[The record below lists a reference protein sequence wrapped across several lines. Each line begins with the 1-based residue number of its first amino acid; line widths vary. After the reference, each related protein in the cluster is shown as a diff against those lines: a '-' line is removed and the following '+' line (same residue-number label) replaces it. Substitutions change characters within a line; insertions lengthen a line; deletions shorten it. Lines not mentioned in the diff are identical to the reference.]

1 MDKCK
6 CSAVIDKAWGKT
18 CSRVGSHEHM
28 GKMYCKL
35 HHPPS
40 LQEKFERQQREK
52 VERWEREKVENDL
65 QAQKHALEKLH
76 QKIGELVMEACT
88 FYWLGEWG
96 DSMLMIEGYISTAG
110 LGPRLALLKEKKRI
124 REAT

>member
-6 CSAVIDKAWGKT
+6 CSA
-18 CSRVGSHEHM
+18 E
-28 GKMYCKL
+28 
-35 HHPPS
+35 
-40 LQEKFERQQREK
+40 
-52 VERWEREKVENDL
+52 VENDL

-76 QKIGELVMEACT
+76 QKIGELVMKACT
-88 FYWLGEWG
+88 FSWTDDYGE
-96 DSMLMIEGYISTAG
+96 DALLIEGYISTAG